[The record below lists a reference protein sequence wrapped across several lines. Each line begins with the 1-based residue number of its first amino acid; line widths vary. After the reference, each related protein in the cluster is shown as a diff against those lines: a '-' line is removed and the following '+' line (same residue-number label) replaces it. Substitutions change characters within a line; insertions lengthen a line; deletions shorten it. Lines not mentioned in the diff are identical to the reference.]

1 MKRRLAI
8 LLALPLLLLVAGCA
22 PATHASLS
30 AHPRATASHVP
41 VKSASPTPSLPPVTT
56 KPVVVP
62 AVTTADYLVDGTPN
76 VPDANGEWF
85 GEWAFFTDSTKTVW
99 CQFTVFSGDNPGAT
113 CSIVPADRSQVTY
126 PKPAG
131 SSADCSTSNWD
142 GYTLA
147 LGGSADDLIPNA
159 DAGWD
164 QCISGDAE
172 IAGYMAKSKVLPNG
186 AKIAFAPISC
196 TTSNGVGTC
205 TETDPANP
213 TSSISITLG
222 LHTASFVST
231 N

>member
-8 LLALPLLLLVAGCA
+8 LLALPLLLLIAGCA

-30 AHPRATASHVP
+30 AHPQATASHVP
-41 VKSASPTPSLPPVTT
+41 TKSASPKPSLPPITT
-56 KPVVVP
+56 KPIVVP
-62 AVTTADYLVDGTPN
+62 AVVTSDYLVDGTPN
-76 VPDANGEWF
+76 VPDADGEWF

-113 CSIVPADRSQVTY
+113 CSIVPADHALATY

-131 SSADCSTSNWD
+131 SSPDCSTNNWD

-147 LGGSADDLIPNA
+147 LGGSADDLVPNA

-164 QCISGDAE
+164 QCISGDAQ
-172 IAGYMAKSKVLPNG
+172 IAGYMAKSKVLPSG
-186 AKIAFAPISC
+186 ATISFAPISC

-205 TETDPANP
+205 TE
-213 TSSISITLG
+213 SSPGYAPISITLG